1 MEPKLAISIRKLSPC
16 GPSNQSLIQHGGMS
30 FALVA
35 KKLAT
40 SIFRIT
46 LNLKQSLDLAMGL
59 SISWFNKICNPNKLD
74 L

>member
-1 MEPKLAISIRKLSPC
+1 MPGPASSIGKASAC
-16 GPSNQSLIQHGGMS
+16 GARDPSSIQHGGMS

-46 LNLKQSLDLAMGL
+46 LNLKQSLDLTMGL